1 MVLIK
6 FKTDKDK
13 IEGFY
18 ILATEGVVRGLPW
31 NIFEINDNMI
41 ELLNEKNIKYT
52 VIQEDII
59 NEADKIRDIPTP
71 VV

>member
-6 FKTDKDK
+6 FKTEKDK

-18 ILATEGVVRGLPW
+18 ILATEGVVRGLPG
-31 NIFEINDNMI
+31 NIFEINDNMLT
-41 ELLNEKNIKYT
+41 LLEDKNINYT
-52 VIQEDII
+52 VIQEDIF
-59 NEADKIRDIPTP
+59 NEADKIRNIPTP

>member
-6 FKTDKDK
+6 FKTEKDK

-18 ILATEGVVRGLPW
+18 ILATEGVVRGLPG
-31 NIFEINDNMI
+31 NIFEINDNMLT
-41 ELLNEKNIKYT
+41 LLEDKNINYT
-52 VIQEDII
+52 VIQEDIFD
-59 NEADKIRDIPTP
+59 EADKIRDIPTP

>member
-18 ILATEGVVRGLPW
+18 ILATEGVVRGLPG
-31 NIFEINDNMI
+31 NTFEINDNMLK
-41 ELLNEKNIKYT
+41 LLDDKNINYT
-52 VIQEDII
+52 VIQEDIF

-71 VV
+71 VI